1 MQNEEFRESLK
12 NQFRENFQKAD
23 EDEDGLLSLEEYR
36 TFEELRDQ
44 KIREL
49 GLYNDPRDHIT
60 EWKFYLTKK
69 ILLDGDKVSIE
80 AIREFDKYCRTVFQ
94 EIRKEWHARED

>member
-12 NQFRENFQKAD
+12 NSFREIFQKAD

-36 TFEELRDQ
+36 TFEELRNQ
-44 KIREL
+44 KTREL
-49 GLYNDPRDHIT
+49 GLYIDPRDHIT

-80 AIREFDKYCRTVFQ
+80 AVREFEKYCNQCDLVL
-94 EIRKEWHARED
+94 